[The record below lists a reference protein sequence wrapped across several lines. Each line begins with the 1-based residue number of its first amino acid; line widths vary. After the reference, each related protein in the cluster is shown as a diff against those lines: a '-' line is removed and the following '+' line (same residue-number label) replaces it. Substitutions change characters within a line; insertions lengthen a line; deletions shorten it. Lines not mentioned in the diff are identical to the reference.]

1 MTKNKECD
9 ALQRLIDTNKLNLNL
24 KEWVKRR
31 DIDENSFF
39 IVIKNTLIMIK
50 ITRTT

>member
-24 KEWVKRR
+24 KEWVKRQN
-31 DIDENSFF
+31 IDENPSP
-39 IVIKNTLIMIK
+39 IAIKSTPIMIK
-50 ITRTT
+50 ITRTA

>member
-1 MTKNKECD
+1 MIKNKKCD
-9 ALQRLIDTNKLNLNL
+9 ALQRLINTNQLNLKL

-31 DIDENSFF
+31 DIDENPFL
-39 IVIKNTLIMIK
+39 IAIKNTLIMIK